1 MVAHLRPLVINLHLP
16 RKWVTSKSVLPLPKG
31 SITSFQ
37 AVYVPADDLTDP
49 APANTFAHLD
59 STIVLERSIAEL
71 GIYPAVDPLASVSN
85 ALSPEIVGEEHFKV
99 ARGVQEVLQAYKDL
113 QDIIAI
119 LGLDE
124 LSPEQKQTVFRAR
137 KIQKFLS
144 QPFHVAEVFTGVAGE
159 YVSVKDT
166 IRGFKMILDGE
177 LDEVAE
183 NDFYMKGGID
193 SVIGNENSKF
203 NSNKQKCRLLLRIVT
218 PMPKVYSEEVDH
230 VVVPTTSG
238 KIDILPNHVPIIGK
252 LIAGDLKVEKNG
264 TLDYLAV
271 SSGFVE
277 VYSNKVSILTDEA
290 LRVSETDN
298 SAIHEAVKRAQ
309 EALSQGKKS
318 NLDMAAIQKLEA
330 AARFALAQ
338 QIAKSKS

>member
-1 MVAHLRPLVINLHLP
+1 M
-16 RKWVTSKSVLPLPKG
+16 S
-31 SITSFQ
+31 
-37 AVYVPADDLTDP
+37 LT
-49 APANTFAHLD
+49 
-59 STIVLERSIAEL
+59 LE
-71 GIYPAVDPLASVSN
+71 
-85 ALSPEIVGEEHFKV
+85 
-99 ARGVQEVLQAYKDL
+99 
-113 QDIIAI
+113 
-119 LGLDE
+119 
-124 LSPEQKQTVFRAR
+124 
-137 KIQKFLS
+137 
-144 QPFHVAEVFTGVAGE
+144 
-159 YVSVKDT
+159 
-166 IRGFKMILDGE
+166 
-177 LDEVAE
+177 
-183 NDFYMKGGID
+183 
-193 SVIGNENSKF
+193 
-203 NSNKQKCRLLLRIVT
+203 IVT
-218 PMPKVYSEEVDH
+218 PDAKVYSEEVDH

-298 SAIHEAVKRAQ
+298 TAIDEAVKRAQ

-338 QIAKSKS
+338 QIAKSKSR